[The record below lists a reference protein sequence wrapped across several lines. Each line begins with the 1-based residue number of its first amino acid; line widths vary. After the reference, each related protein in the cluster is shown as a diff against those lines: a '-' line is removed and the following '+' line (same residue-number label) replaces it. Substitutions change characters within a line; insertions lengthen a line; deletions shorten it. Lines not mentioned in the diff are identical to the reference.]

1 MKFSETVVRKRP
13 RKMKRKKCNLSKK
26 VDMDEYSKKQTG
38 NSFFVDNTT
47 NCAFDSD
54 EVCN

>member
-1 MKFSETVVRKRP
+1 
-13 RKMKRKKCNLSKK
+13 MKRKKCNLSKK
-26 VDMDEYSKKQTG
+26 VDMDEYSRKQTG